1 MIDCSLIVGAVMQ
14 RNLIS
19 AIVVLLFGVFA
30 FDLMGILVRMLG
42 GTYPIFQVS
51 IFRNFFG
58 IIPPLLLLW
67 RFQQFATLRA
77 LNRPRFHLILLI
89 RSVSVLS
96 AQYCFYTALTKI
108 EFATASAL
116 GFTGPL
122 FITALSIPLLGHR
135 VGTWRWSAIAIGFVG
150 MLTVMKP
157 FDASFS
163 AYMIYPII
171 AALGYAISSLLVRL
185 YPEDIPSA
193 SIQFTQQISTCLFA
207 IVCLYAFET
216 PVPLGS
222 QFDAGLF
229 LLMGVFGG
237 TGVMCLVTA
246 YRMADPSAL
255 SPFEYFGIPI
265 SFTLGWLFF
274 SEAPFDDLFP
284 GIIFIIIAGLI
295 IVYRERRI
303 KQADVIAGKVKLP
316 K

>member
-1 MIDCSLIVGAVMQ
+1 MIDCFLIVGAVMQ

-135 VGTWRWSAIAIGFVG
+135 VGTWRWSAIALGFVG

-193 SIQFTQQISTCLFA
+193 SIQLTQQISTCLFA
-207 IVCLYAFET
+207 IVCLYAVET
-216 PVPLGS
+216 PVPLES

-284 GIIFIIIAGLI
+284 GIIFIILAGLI
-295 IVYRERRI
+295 IIYRERRT
-303 KQADVIAGKVKLP
+303 KQADVIAGQVKLP

>member
-1 MIDCSLIVGAVMQ
+1 MP
-14 RNLIS
+14 RNLLS
-19 AIVVLLFGVFA
+19 AVGVLLFGVFA

-42 GTYPIFQVS
+42 GTYPIFQVT

-58 IIPPLLLLW
+58 IIPPIILLW
-67 RFQQFATLRA
+67 RFDQFITLRA
-77 LNRPRFHLILLI
+77 LNLPKFHLILLI
-89 RSVSVLS
+89 RSLCVLS

-108 EFATASAL
+108 EFATACAL

-135 VGTWRWSAIAIGFVG
+135 VGRWRWFAIGIGFVG
-150 MLTVMKP
+150 MLTVLKP

-163 AYMIYPII
+163 GYMIYPVI

-193 SIQFTQQISTCLFA
+193 SIQLTQQICTSLLA
-207 IVCLYAFET
+207 VICLYSFQTPMPLET
-216 PVPLGS
+216 GK
-222 QFDAGLF
+222 DALLF

-237 TGVMCLVTA
+237 TGVMCLVIA
-246 YRMADPSAL
+246 YRMSDPSSL

-284 GIIFIIIAGLI
+284 GIVFIIIAGLVI
-295 IVYRERRI
+295 IYRERRV
-303 KQADVIAGKVKLP
+303 KQAAVIVSKLKLP

>member
-1 MIDCSLIVGAVMQ
+1 MFDGAVMP

-19 AIVVLLFGVFA
+19 AIAVLLFGVFA
-30 FDLMGILVRMLG
+30 FDLMGIFVRILG
-42 GTYPIFQVS
+42 GTYPIFQVA

-58 IIPPLLLLW
+58 VIPPILLLW
-67 RFQQFATLRA
+67 RFDQFATLRA
-77 LNRPRFHLILLI
+77 LNQPKFHIILLI
-89 RSVSVLS
+89 RSVCVLS

-108 EFATASAL
+108 EFATACAL

-135 VGTWRWSAIAIGFVG
+135 VGLWRWCAIGIGFVG
-150 MLTVMKP
+150 MLTVLKP

-163 AYMIYPII
+163 GYMIYPII

-185 YPEDIPSA
+185 YPKDVPSA
-193 SIQFTQQISTCLFA
+193 SIQFTQQICACLLA
-207 IVCLYAFET
+207 IACLYTFQ
-216 PVPLGS
+216 VPMPLESGN
-222 QFDAGLF
+222 DAGLF
-229 LLMGVFGG
+229 LLVGVFGG

-246 YRMADPSAL
+246 YRMVDPSSL

-284 GIIFIIIAGLI
+284 GIIFIILAGLVI
-295 IVYRERRI
+295 IYRERQS
-303 KQADVIAGKVKLP
+303 KQAVITAAKL
-316 K
+316 KLSK